1 MTFWSIILVSVV
13 EGCVGVAF
21 VVVLV
26 VEVVVVV
33 TGTTVVP
40 KWTLSSLAGLSTL
53 SLRFALSSKLKGAS
67 FEDAFFSEYFIVETY
82 STGAFSVGG
91 GTREGK

>member
-1 MTFWSIILVSVV
+1 M
-13 EGCVGVAF
+13 
-21 VVVLV
+21 VVVVVV

-33 TGTTVVP
+33 VVVGTTVVP
-40 KWTLSSLAGLSTL
+40 QWTLSSLAGLSTF